1 MGYVHRSC
9 NNSIRDEYRAPAWV
23 DKVSNTVKGPIHNTV
38 GETGKFEKVEFREVC
53 LPVDLTWMTMV
64 ILSKVDLGGEEG

>member
-38 GETGKFEKVEFREVC
+38 GETGKFEKSGIPRGMSTSGSDMDDYGYTIKSGF
-53 LPVDLTWMTMV
+53 
-64 ILSKVDLGGEEG
+64 GG